1 MTMSKETKK
10 QLSFRDLVFDG
21 TYIYDFLWI
30 CFLYAILLNFWTQ
43 TTSG

>member
-21 TYIYDFLWI
+21 AYIYGMDM

>member
-1 MTMSKETKK
+1 MTMSKETQK

-21 TYIYDFLWI
+21 AYIYGLWI
-30 CFLYAILLNFWTQ
+30 CFRYAILLNFWTQ